1 MAIVGV
7 GLESRSAAGSSPTV
21 AIVIPAYNEERFIA
35 KCLAAS
41 IRQTSPP
48 DEIIVV
54 DNRSADGTASIV
66 RRYQEQ
72 NPQIDIR
79 LLHQTEHQGVIPT
92 RNCGFDNTRSD
103 VIARIDADAIPPH
116 DWVETVRSCFQD
128 PDLDAVSGPVFYYDM
143 PFPALGLVFERMVR
157 RTLHRIGK
165 DQRFLYGANMAIRAS
180 AWRAIRHLTQLDPED
195 RLHED
200 IDLAITLFKNGFE
213 VGYDP
218 GLVGGL
224 SCRRAEC
231 TVRDAY
237 WYITRYIRTTKL
249 HSVRSNVALVA
260 MSVLALVYFPLR
272 MMRFFFD
279 GENNQLSLSKLRA
292 EFRGKRDGLLRR
304 RSRAIPSGERLPA
317 VAAGVSAGR
326 PAPVPGYRLVA

>member
-7 GLESRSAAGSSPTV
+7 GLESRSAAGWSHTV
-21 AIVIPAYNEERFIA
+21 AIVIPAYNEERFIG

-54 DNRSADGTASIV
+54 DNRSTDGTASIV

-72 NPQIDIR
+72 NPHIDIR

-92 RNCGFDNTRSD
+92 RNYGFDNARSD

-116 DWVETVRSCFQD
+116 DWVETVRSRFED
-128 PDLDAVSGPVFYYDM
+128 PGLDAVSGPVFYYDM

-157 RTLHRIGK
+157 RTLYRSGK

-180 AWRAIRHLTQLDPED
+180 AWQAIRHLTQLDPED

-218 GLVGGL
+218 ALVGGL

-249 HSVRSNVALVA
+249 HGVRSNVALIA

-272 MMRFFFD
+272 IMRFFFD
-279 GENNQLSLSKLRA
+279 GENHQLTLSKLCA
-292 EFRGKRDGLLRR
+292 ELRGKRDGLPRP
-304 RSRAIPSGERLPA
+304 RSRAIPSGERLPVVASDVPARRPAA
-317 VAAGVSAGR
+317 VAGH
-326 PAPVPGYRLVA
+326 RLVA